1 MKAYV
6 NIETKP
12 GTVLSVVTRLRDNS
26 DAILSADAIYGRF
39 DAICVVQAP
48 ALEDIDKLVFETIQS
63 NPNVLHT
70 ETSIVLGFRTA
81 K

>member
-12 GTVLSVVTRLRDNS
+12 GTAIQVVNRMKENS
-26 DAILSADAIYGRF
+26 KAVISADAIYGRF
-39 DAICVVQAP
+39 DAVLVVEAP
-48 ALEDIDKLVFETIQS
+48 TLEDIDHLVYTIIQS
-63 NPNVLHT
+63 DPNVIRT
-70 ETSIVLGFRTA
+70 ETSIALGS

>member
-12 GTVLSVVTRLRDNS
+12 GTVFQVVNHMREKS
-26 DAILSADAIYGRF
+26 KEIISADAIYGRF
-39 DAICVVQAP
+39 DAVLVVEAP
-48 ALEDIDKLVFETIQS
+48 TLDDIDQLVYTIIQS
-63 NPNVLHT
+63 DPNVTRT
-70 ETSIVLGFRTA
+70 ETSIVLGKRNS